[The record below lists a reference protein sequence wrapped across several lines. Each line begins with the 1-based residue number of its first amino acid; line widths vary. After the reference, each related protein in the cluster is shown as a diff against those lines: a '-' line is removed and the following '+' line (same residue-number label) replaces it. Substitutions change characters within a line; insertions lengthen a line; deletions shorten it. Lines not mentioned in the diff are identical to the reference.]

1 MIGYSIN
8 DLERE
13 RERYEAEHKN
23 LHICDCDICGEPLYA
38 GETVETIG
46 EVNVCGEFDERYISK
61 DDDAYIICKECSN
74 SLLYGVDIKGNPKCK
89 ICEEPYIIKNNEG
102 EEWVLGMIEINGEY
116 CCENCMGTL
125 EL

>member
-23 LHICDCDICGEPLYA
+23 LYMCNCDICGEPLYA
-38 GETVETIG
+38 GEMVETIG
-46 EVNVCGEFDERYISK
+46 EVNICGEFDERYVSK
-61 DDDAYIICKECSN
+61 DDDAYVICKDCSTG
-74 SLLYGVDIKGNPKCK
+74 LFFADIKGNPKCK
-89 ICEEPYIIKNNEG
+89 ICEEPYIIKNDEG
-102 EEWVLGMIEINGEY
+102 EEWILHLFEVKGEY
-116 CCENCMGTL
+116 YCENCIGTL